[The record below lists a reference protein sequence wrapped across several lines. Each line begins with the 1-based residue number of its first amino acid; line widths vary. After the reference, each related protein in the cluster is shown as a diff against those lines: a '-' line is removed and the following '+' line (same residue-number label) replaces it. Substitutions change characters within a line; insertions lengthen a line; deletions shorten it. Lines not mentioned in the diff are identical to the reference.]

1 MAKSKIKVHKKVT
14 TQAVKETDLHVFLES
29 AKDVEVLAETDDYT
43 VYIMDTDSLTHEV
56 ITKALR
62 TYYDTIKKNINN
74 G

>member
-1 MAKSKIKVHKKVT
+1 MAKSKLKVHKKVT
-14 TQAVKETDLHVFLES
+14 TQAIKESDLDVFLKSAEDVKVLSETDE
-29 AKDVEVLAETDDYT
+29 YT

-62 TYYDTIKKNINN
+62 SYYNTIKKSNNN

>member
-1 MAKSKIKVHKKVT
+1 MAKSKIKAHKKVT
-14 TQAVKETDLHVFLES
+14 TQAIKKSDLDVFLEN
-29 AKDVEVLAETDDYT
+29 AEDVKVLAETDEYT

-62 TYYDTIKKNINN
+62 SYYNTIKKSINN